1 MLKIVS
7 NATKTAD
14 GSWRFFY
21 LTASGKRDILPPPLP
36 RRGGMPALETTMDT
50 KKKTDTLRRLRNVAG
65 HVNGVAKMVEQDEY
79 CIDVIAQIQA
89 IDAALNKVAAQI
101 LDDHLHTCV
110 IKAVRGSNVAER
122 ERVLAEIAEVFE
134 TATKV

>member
-1 MLKIVS
+1 
-7 NATKTAD
+7 
-14 GSWRFFY
+14 
-21 LTASGKRDILPPPLP
+21 
-36 RRGGMPALETTMDT
+36 MDT

-122 ERVLAEIAEVFE
+122 ERVLAEIAAVFA